1 MGRGEAGF
9 VLRPGS
15 VVASS
20 LAARECVGARSD
32 GVRAA
37 GEIAAAAAAD
47 PAAISPPPTTPV
59 IPPSIFSLF
68 SRVKRLTTT
77 SSLIRPDPG
86 LFGAAREGFGVR
98 GLLSV
103 QVDRVVERETTPS
116 DARLSAVRFGKA
128 TTSARM
134 A

>member
-59 IPPSIFSLF
+59 IPTSIFSLF

>member
-9 VLRPGS
+9 VLRPGT
-15 VVASS
+15 VVASL

-59 IPPSIFSLF
+59 IPTSIFSLF

>member
-9 VLRPGS
+9 VLRPGT

-59 IPPSIFSLF
+59 IPPSIFTLF

>member
-59 IPPSIFSLF
+59 IAPSIFSLF

-77 SSLIRPDPG
+77 SSLIRHDPG